1 METIIRATPDDIAR
15 NFKNLIRKRI
25 VRDIPQN
32 QYKLRLQKC
41 YLVSDYI
48 NTITKLNSLFVLLP
62 YQKSTLGG
70 LVIKQLS

>member
-1 METIIRATPDDIAR
+1 METIIRTTPDDIAR

-25 VRDIPQN
+25 VRDILQN

-48 NTITKLNSLFVLLP
+48 STITQLNSLFVLLP